1 MPSITDYTLEATLP
15 EVLIRGRATP
25 IRARVWSG
33 ASQSIP
39 TAATVTVRDDTGTA
53 VVDAASA
60 TISTDGTCSYAVG
73 ASIVPTT
80 YSPSNLW
87 QVVWTLTLA
96 GTARDFVQDCTLARY
111 WPTPRVREQDMV
123 ARHEWL
129 PRLLKRSTNTLSTYI
144 AGAWSTVVRRLIG
157 TGTAPY
163 RILNS
168 GALYEYH
175 LSLSL
180 SRVFND
186 AAAASGGDGRY
197 AELADKYAEEAERE
211 WRRLRLTIDTD
222 DDGVASPGDEG
233 RPASGI
239 LMTGGVPY
247 ARRRLY

>member
-1 MPSITDYTLEATLP
+1 VPSLADYTLEARLP

-25 IRARVWSG
+25 LRARVWSG
-33 ASQSIP
+33 GSQAIP
-39 TAATVTVRDDTGTA
+39 TAATITVRDDSGTA
-53 VVDAASA
+53 VVDGASA
-60 TISTDGTCSYAVG
+60 SIASDGTCSYTVG
-73 ASIVPTT
+73 AGLVPTT

-87 QVVWTLTLA
+87 QVVWTLTL
-96 GTARDFVQDCTLARY
+96 GGVVRDFVQDCTLARY
-111 WPTPRVREQDMV
+111 WPTPRVREQDLV

-129 PRLLKRSTNTLSTYI
+129 PRMLRRSGNTLSTYV
-144 AGAWSTVVRRLIG
+144 AGAWDTVVRRLIG

-168 GALYEYH
+168 GALYEHH

-180 SRVFND
+180 HRVFRD
-186 AAAASGGDGRY
+186 AAAATGGDGRY
-197 AELADKYAEEAERE
+197 AELADQYAEEAEAE

-222 DDGVASPGDEG
+222 DDGVASPGEEG
-233 RPASGI
+233 RPTSGI